1 MRTPAQIAGH
11 PIHPMLVTIPIGLW
25 LFSLAADLIG
35 LRSAA
40 PDTWHAAALY
50 TMVGGIIGALAAA
63 LPGLVDLL
71 SLGDA
76 PIRKTAL
83 THMSLNLAIVVL
95 YVINAWTRSHAS
107 VAPNVSLALSVIAIA
122 TLLVSGWLGGK
133 MVYEAGVAVHAE
145 DALKARPRGWGP
157 ADTRSQPAAA
167 AWNRRVGDRAMASD
181 SSAPGRDL
189 GAGRED
195 RAMGSGRSA
204 DDFPRG
210 E

>member
-25 LFSLAADLIG
+25 IFSLAADLIAP
-35 LRSAA
+35 RAA
-40 PDTWHAAALY
+40 SPDTWHAAALY

-83 THMSLNLAIVVL
+83 THMGLNLTIVVL
-95 YVINAWTRSHAS
+95 YAVNAWTRYHAS
-107 VAPNVSLALSVIAIA
+107 VSPTVSLALSVIAIA
-122 TLLVSGWLGGK
+122 MLLVSGWLGGK
-133 MVYEAGVAVHAE
+133 MVYEAGIAVHAE
-145 DALKARPRGWGP
+145 DALKVDDRWRASAARSERAATGFGL
-157 ADTRSQPAAA
+157 RS
-167 AWNRRVGDRAMASD
+167 GERAMASD
-181 SSAPGRDL
+181 SAGPAR
-189 GAGRED
+189 GARED
-195 RAMGSGRSA
+195 RGTASERRPDDMG
-204 DDFPRG
+204 RG